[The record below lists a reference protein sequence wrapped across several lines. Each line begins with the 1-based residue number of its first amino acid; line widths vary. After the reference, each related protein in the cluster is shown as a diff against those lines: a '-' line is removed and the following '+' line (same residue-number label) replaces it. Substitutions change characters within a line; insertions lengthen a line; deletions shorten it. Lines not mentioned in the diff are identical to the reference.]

1 MRIFRVF
8 GKGEAVSA
16 ASPGAPSPST
26 SLPSMPSA
34 AQVQDDKGVAL
45 PPVIVPEVCPVIKP
59 VAPDLAYLDHA
70 IELKSQ
76 KVTENY
82 GAFITEA
89 LSDAPTAIAFVYSAQ
104 QAIIGLTLAPFTGGI
119 LPVIMMC
126 AAVPA
131 VLSLVSEIQKDNKD
145 LRILKKIR
153 SKYEETG
160 DESILEGTRLF
171 VRMHGPKSGVAS
183 HGGHGAISPVRL
195 NYHDMN
201 AAIREMIEEKES
213 MVHFSRESLK
223 ALMSRQALYSV
234 KEKAKF
240 TLSTV
245 FNAFSLS
252 VKACTVQR
260 RETWGSTK
268 RGLKEVWAL
277 ATRDRSHALSN
288 MFAATM
294 YESYLHVK
302 AKGDEQI
309 LKAMNGREGLGSDAA
324 SHLRKLHTLQLD
336 IRNNSQQRFVTAGG
350 TLASVAFVSLALI
363 HGGLSLMTGRYVEA
377 ASHIGLSALLA
388 VPAMRVLSDRLSEL
402 SENER
407 DQDVQVAARLAK
419 LGL

>member
-1 MRIFRVF
+1 MRLFHVF
-8 GKGEAVSA
+8 GKGDAASA
-16 ASPGAPSPST
+16 APSDEAG
-26 SLPSMPSA
+26 LA
-34 AQVQDDKGVAL
+34 I
-45 PPVIVPEVCPVIKP
+45 PPVVAPEVTPVIKP
-59 VAPDLAYLDHA
+59 VLPDLAYLDQA
-70 IELKSQ
+70 ITLKSQ

-89 LSDAPTAIAFVYSAQ
+89 LSDAPTAIAVVYSAQ
-104 QAIIGLTLAPFTGGI
+104 QAIIGLSLAPFTGGI

-153 SKYEETG
+153 SKYDETG
-160 DESILEGTRLF
+160 DEQILEGTRLF
-171 VRMHGPKSGVAS
+171 VRMHAPKTQNAGQ
-183 HGGHGAISPVRL
+183 GGHGVASPVRL

-201 AAIREMIEEKES
+201 ATIRDMIEEKQS
-213 MVHFSRESLK
+213 MFHFSRESLNN
-223 ALMSRQALYSV
+223 LMSRQSLYSA
-234 KEKAKF
+234 KDKAKF
-240 TLSTV
+240 ALSTV

-252 VKACTVQR
+252 IKACTVQR
-260 RETWGSTK
+260 RETWESTK
-268 RGLKEVWAL
+268 RGLREVWTL

-302 AKGDEQI
+302 AKGDEQV
-309 LKAMNGREGLGSDAA
+309 LKAMGERGADELGNDAA
-324 SHLRKLHTLQLD
+324 AHLRKLHTLQLD

-350 TLASVAFVSLALI
+350 TFASVAFVSLALI
-363 HGGLSLMTGRYVEA
+363 HAGVSLMSGRYVEA
-377 ASHIGLSALLA
+377 ASHLGLSALLA
-388 VPAMRVLSDRLSEL
+388 VPAMRVLSDRLCEL

-407 DQDVQVAARLAK
+407 DQHVQVAARLAK